1 MTTQEIQDAIKAR
14 FGAQLEEWK
23 KLHGAIKGYGSDGK
37 IAVFRVADINTI
49 DTCRMMSRGSTL
61 KFSLNLVENCWL
73 GGDEEL
79 IKEDRYRLDIA
90 DWGNELIE
98 VVAGEM
104 VEL

>member
-49 DTCRMMSRGSTL
+49 DTCRMMSHGNLHYRFRLAPVMSST
-61 KFSLNLVENCWL
+61 SLV
-73 GGDEEL
+73 
-79 IKEDRYRLDIA
+79 
-90 DWGNELIE
+90 
-98 VVAGEM
+98 
-104 VEL
+104 